1 MMPGSS
7 TKPERGEYQRNQ
19 EERGTQQKRQGKAN
33 KTRGRNDRQTRCK
46 TLRG

>member
-19 EERGTQQKRQGKAN
+19 EERGTQNKKDKKKKQIKLEEEMIDKQGAK
-33 KTRGRNDRQTRCK
+33 
-46 TLRG
+46 L

>member
-19 EERGTQQKRQGKAN
+19 EKRGTQNKKEKEKAN
-33 KTRGRNDRQTRCK
+33 KTRGRNDR
-46 TLRG
+46 